1 MTYRSAVFT
10 GFAVFFANALS
21 LAFGWYK
28 VVSQIDIPLHL
39 AGGFAVGM
47 LAIAIL
53 TDLRKRKK
61 LGAAPRW
68 FDYLFTVGFVTL
80 VAVLW
85 EFHEFLLDHMLI
97 WLNHFEKSQTS
108 INDTMDDLLN
118 GLVGGTV
125 AFFCFHKPKSH

>member
-1 MTYRSAVFT
+1 MTYRAAILT

-47 LAIAIL
+47 LALAIL
-53 TDLRKRKK
+53 SDLRQRKK
-61 LGAAPRW
+61 LSAAPRW
-68 FDYLFTVGFVTL
+68 FDYVFTVAFVTF

-85 EFHEFLLDHMLI
+85 EFHEFLLDHTLV
-97 WLNHFEKSQTS
+97 WLNHFAKSQISMT
-108 INDTMDDLLN
+108 DTMDDLLN
-118 GLVGGTV
+118 GMIGGTV
-125 AFFCFHKPKSH
+125 AFFCFYRRK